1 LLKLDLFLTMPA
13 SKFKI
18 IGHRNVGTAEPFSQ
32 SKSEEMVTQGFRKQE
47 EPESFWPA
55 DGDEYVGWRKAQV
68 KKYFD
73 SFPVW
78 APFMEKWS
86 EMSNEEKRAHPG
98 VPTIEEVCEIKGIEV
113 PSDPAAVE
121 FLANKEIP
129 NLHIASTLTSS
140 RSTREPRGISSCDK
154 SKVCW
159 ERFNDAYECHLRGLP
174 TAQCMNFLGRAYAMC
189 PNKVANNFLEQ
200 ISAGNFS
207 GRKSVR
213 QLLGHGNGHH

>member
-1 LLKLDLFLTMPA
+1 MPA

-18 IGHRNVGTAEPFSQ
+18 IGHNNVGEAPAYNQT
-32 SKSEEMVTQGFRKQE
+32 KSEEMVTQGFRKQE
-47 EPESFWPA
+47 EPESFWPS
-55 DGDEYVGWRKAQV
+55 DGDEYAAWRKAQV
-68 KKYFD
+68 KAYFD

-78 APFMEKWS
+78 QPFVEKWS
-86 EMSNEEKRAHPG
+86 EMDNDEKSTHPG
-98 VPTIEEVCEIKGIEV
+98 LPTVEEVCEIKGISV
-113 PSDPAAVE
+113 PTDPAARD
-121 FLANKEIP
+121 FIARKEIP

-140 RSTREPRGISSCDK
+140 RATREPRGVSSCDK

-174 TAQCMNFLGRAYAMC
+174 TSQCMNFLGRAYAMC
-189 PNKVANNFLEQ
+189 PSKVANGWLEQ

-213 QLLGHGNGHH
+213 NLTGAHGNHH